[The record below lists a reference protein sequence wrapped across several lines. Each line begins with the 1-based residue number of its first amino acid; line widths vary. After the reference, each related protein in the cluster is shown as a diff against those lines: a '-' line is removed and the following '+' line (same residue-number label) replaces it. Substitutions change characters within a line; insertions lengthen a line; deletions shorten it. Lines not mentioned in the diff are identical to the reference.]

1 MFKIHFGHLLGLSS
15 LILAFCSGFFSVL
28 GLSMLFAGASTSVI
42 IMASALELSK
52 VITASF
58 LHKYWNNITTSL
70 KIYLTIGVVILVC
83 ITSAGIYG
91 FLSSAY
97 QKTASNLEIYDS
109 KVSVLDN
116 KINQFQTKLDANKLL
131 IETRNKRVDQLNN
144 QDASSGK
151 SNRGNR
157 NEIKE
162 VNSNIDLLN
171 NENNKLIDSI
181 GKYNSLKSE
190 STINSKVVGEVGPLK
205 YLSKLTGLPMDKV
218 VNYFIL
224 LLIFVF
230 DPLAIALIIAT
241 TWVFEME
248 NGETKIVQP
257 TIEEINDF
265 EVVDEEE
272 VESPN
277 IDLPNTEVN
286 EEIAI
291 ETEQVQQN
299 VLEKERVDIEKVKE
313 RERGFSVEIPS
324 AKNGYTRVPKRDNN
338 SISKI

>member
-1 MFKIHFGHLLGLSS
+1 MFKIHFGHLLGFSS
-15 LILAFCSGFFSVL
+15 IILAICSGFFSVI
-28 GLSMLFAGASTSVI
+28 GLSMLFAGANISVI

-58 LHKYWNNITTSL
+58 LHKYWGDISKTL
-70 KIYLTIGVVILVC
+70 RIYLTVGVIILVS

-97 QKTASNLEIYDS
+97 QKTASNLELYDS
-109 KVSVLDN
+109 KINILDS
-116 KINQFQTKLDANKLL
+116 KINQFQNKLNSNKLL

-144 QDASSGK
+144 QDISTGK

-162 VNSNIDLLN
+162 VNSNIDFLN
-171 NENNKLIDSI
+171 VENSKLIDSI
-181 GKYNSLKSE
+181 GKYNSIKSE
-190 STINSKVVGEVGPLK
+190 STINSKVAGEVGPLK
-205 YLSKLTGLPMDKV
+205 YLSKLTGKPMDVV

-241 TWVFEME
+241 TWVFEKE
-248 NGETKIVQP
+248 KKKKEFNESLDSEIKEYPKTDEKEV
-257 TIEEINDF
+257 IEEQTIQNDKTN
-265 EVVDEEE
+265 V
-272 VESPN
+272 
-277 IDLPNTEVN
+277 IQT
-286 EEIAI
+286 
-291 ETEQVQQN
+291 QQN
-299 VLEKERVDIEKVKE
+299 TIEKERVDIEKVKE

-338 SISKI
+338 SITKI